1 MRPLKAESLSADGEN
16 AYERPKRGFRMKC
29 PRCRSRQLVM
39 IEMSVAG
46 EHVVLNSCSACDVRW
61 WEGDGER
68 LPLADL
74 LDLAAV
80 PRR

>member
-1 MRPLKAESLSADGEN
+1 
-16 AYERPKRGFRMKC
+16 MKC
-29 PRCRSRQLVM
+29 PRCRSRELVT

-74 LDLAAV
+74 LDLAAA
-80 PRR
+80 PKR

>member
-1 MRPLKAESLSADGEN
+1 MARADGEDAAEN
-16 AYERPKRGFRMKC
+16 GQRVGCGVKC
-29 PRCRSRQLVM
+29 PRCRSRELVV

-68 LPLADL
+68 MPLADL

-80 PRR
+80 PRH

>member
-1 MRPLKAESLSADGEN
+1 
-16 AYERPKRGFRMKC
+16 
-29 PRCRSRQLVM
+29 LVTIGM
-39 IEMSVAG
+39 TVAG

-68 LPLADL
+68 LPLADVL
-74 LDLAAV
+74 ELAAI